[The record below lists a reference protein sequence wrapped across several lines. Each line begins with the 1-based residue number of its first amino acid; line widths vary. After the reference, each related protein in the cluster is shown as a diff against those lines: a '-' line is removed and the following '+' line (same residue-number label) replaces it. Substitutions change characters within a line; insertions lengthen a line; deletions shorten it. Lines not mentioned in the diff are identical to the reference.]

1 MKDATKIGARL
12 ALWSLAALSG
22 CGYEVT
28 AGRAMGT
35 AYTVQAGCPS
45 GIPVGE
51 VLGVLDRV
59 NQRMSTYDPDSELM
73 LFNRAPV
80 GTWLDVSPELGDV
93 VAAAKEVAE
102 HTGGAFDPT
111 VGPLVALWGFG
122 AFAST
127 AVPEPAQVRAA
138 KALVDYRNLRHR
150 PSPPALAKQHPLSL
164 DLSGIAK
171 GHAVDGMAAALESA
185 GCENYLI
192 EFGGEIRVRGRS
204 PKGGPWRIG
213 IDSPNEEGNL
223 GDALLLDEAAVA
235 TSGDYRQYRERDGRR
250 LSHIID
256 PRTGYPVDH
265 RLASVTV
272 VADSARAADAYA
284 TALMVLGERDG
295 LQFAED
301 ARLAAVFVIRDG
313 DGFETVRSASMAAL
327 R

>member
-1 MKDATKIGARL
+1 MKDGTKAGAQL
-12 ALWSLAALSG
+12 ALLSLVALSG
-22 CGYEVT
+22 CGYDVT

-35 AYTVQAGCPS
+35 AYTVQARCPS
-45 GIPVGE
+45 GIPIGE
-51 VLGVLDRV
+51 VMGVLDRV

-80 GTWLDVSPELGDV
+80 GTWLEVSLELRDV

-122 AFAST
+122 ASPSAT
-127 AVPEPAQVRAA
+127 VPEPAQVRAA
-138 KALVDYRNLRHR
+138 KALVDHRNLRHR
-150 PSPPALAKQHPLSL
+150 PSPPALAKRHPLSL

-171 GHAVDGMAAALESA
+171 GHAVDGMAEALESA
-185 GCENYLI
+185 GCKNYLI
-192 EFGGEIRVRGRS
+192 ELGGEIRVSGRS
-204 PKGGPWRIG
+204 PNGGRWRIG
-213 IDSPNEEGNL
+213 IDSPTGEGNL
-223 GDALLLDEAAVA
+223 GDALLLGEAAVA

-256 PRTGYPVDH
+256 PRTGYPVGH

-272 VADSARAADAYA
+272 VAESARAADAYA

-301 ARLAAVFVIRDG
+301 ARLAAVFVIREG
-313 DGFETVRSASMAAL
+313 DGFETVRSAAMAGL